1 MCRGRRRQG
10 ARQGAAPLLPR
21 RRPLRARPHQGGAGA
36 AAAPVSRQE
45 RTHLLAQERDAAQV
59 GQAAHRG
66 GGAGDRAGGA
76 RPRRVDL
83 RGAPQERHDRGQG
96 ARRRPLRSV
105 RPADP
110 QVYLPRA
117 AGGDVPARRRAVPL
131 SDQNL
136 FGGRRHVDGAA
147 GTLAA
152 QPARPL
158 CAGSARDGRVR
169 LPLPPARL
177 RARVDKLDAVLAR
190 PVHAQGGV
198 WRERHK
204 VVGGR
209 YVRGD
214 VGAAVAARVRL
225 HAPRGRGRAAARDVL
240 HLPQRAVGGGGPA
253 GRGAP
258 RVPDDAG
265 DARPGRVLSRPP
277 ASVPAPPARPPPRRL
292 QLHRAAAAALARRRK
307 QLGAAPARRPPPPRR
322 AAQER
327 ATEPDARRAH
337 RPAHADRVPRHVH
350 LADGARDPHR
360 LQEPERGRQASAG
373 GVEGG
378 GRHSLLARAPHAV
391 LLGRRPLAAAP
402 LRARAPEAALRA
414 RAARDPHVLRP
425 AAAQRL
431 RQRRHPPLPR
441 PDADADPRQARR
453 VALPAAARPPPPR
466 VARVPAVGGRAVR
479 APEAPVAVAAVG
491 RAARVADALG
501 RLEPRDRLVRP
512 SRDRLVRPSPRQVA
526 RAAGHRDALHAAR
539 AVPARAVPARAVR
552 QPARRQGDVLAGVRA
567 GGRPLVR
574 RVAVRGGRDGAA
586 QARLRPKGPGL
597 RGGQPDAVPPRQP
610 KAARLVALHAR
621 VDPPEVRGAGQE
633 PLVVARRIPQ
643 PRRQPLHPRHR
654 AAPVAPRGLAGR
666 RRRQLVPRGRR
677 LRHRAARVHCRR
689 PRGDRGPVPRVG
701 ACGAAPAGL

>member
-1 MCRGRRRQG
+1 M
-10 ARQGAAPLLPR
+10 
-21 RRPLRARPHQGGAGA
+21 
-36 AAAPVSRQE
+36 
-45 RTHLLAQERDAAQV
+45 
-59 GQAAHRG
+59 
-66 GGAGDRAGGA
+66 
-76 RPRRVDL
+76 
-83 RGAPQERHDRGQG
+83 
-96 ARRRPLRSV
+96 
-105 RPADP
+105 
-110 QVYLPRA
+110 
-117 AGGDVPARRRAVPL
+117 
-131 SDQNL
+131 
-136 FGGRRHVDGAA
+136 
-147 GTLAA
+147 
-152 QPARPL
+152 
-158 CAGSARDGRVR
+158 
-169 LPLPPARL
+169 
-177 RARVDKLDAVLAR
+177 DKLDAVLAR

-198 WRERHK
+198 WRERYK
-204 VVGGR
+204 VVGGCH
-209 YVRGD
+209 VRGD

-225 HAPRGRGRAAARDVL
+225 HARRGRGRAAARDVL

-425 AAAQRL
+425 AAAQRDPADALAAPPHDVGHACGGVARGRALPPRGAPGREAPRPRERHARLRPHQRSAARLSGRRDCGAARLHVQAAGGARLDPRRGAARRPRRTVPHRPGPPLLDQGL

-441 PDADADPRQARR
+441 PDADADPRQARQGR
-453 VALPAAARPPPPR
+453 VALSAAARPPPPR

-512 SRDRLVRPSPRQVA
+512 SPRQVA
-526 RAAGHRDALHAAR
+526 RAAGHRDALHA
-539 AVPARAVPARAVR
+539 ARAVPARAVR

-574 RVAVRGGRDGAA
+574 RLASRGGRDGPA
-586 QARLRPKGPGL
+586 QAARQDERLWL
-597 RGGQPDAVPPRQP
+597 RGRPALPD
-610 KAARLVALHAR
+610 
-621 VDPPEVRGAGQE
+621 G
-633 PLVVARRIPQ
+633 
-643 PRRQPLHPRHR
+643 
-654 AAPVAPRGLAGR
+654 
-666 RRRQLVPRGRR
+666 
-677 LRHRAARVHCRR
+677 
-689 PRGDRGPVPRVG
+689 
-701 ACGAAPAGL
+701 